1 MGPRRGYWE
10 SDPGPGRG
18 YWESNPGPRRGYRKS
33 DPGPG
38 RGYRESNPGPKR
50 GYWERVA
57 EPVSFLMPYIKN
69 IFLLH
74 IAVLYFSTTVHGDPV
89 QCVQYVTES
98 VAGRHACKA
107 RGLQYI
113 LYSTCVMC
121 IAINLGRKF
130 ANYHLSSYQL
140 TTVCCVE
147 KPKSE
152 FPTLNLEKM
161 V

>member
-1 MGPRRGYWE
+1 MCTVCHGVSRWPTRMQSEGPTIY
-10 SDPGPGRG
+10 
-18 YWESNPGPRRGYRKS
+18 
-33 DPGPG
+33 
-38 RGYRESNPGPKR
+38 
-50 GYWERVA
+50 
-57 EPVSFLMPYIKN
+57 
-69 IFLLH
+69 
-74 IAVLYFSTTVHGDPV
+74 T
-89 QCVQYVTES
+89 VQY
-98 VAGRHACKA
+98 
-107 RGLQYI
+107 
-113 LYSTCVMC
+113 MC